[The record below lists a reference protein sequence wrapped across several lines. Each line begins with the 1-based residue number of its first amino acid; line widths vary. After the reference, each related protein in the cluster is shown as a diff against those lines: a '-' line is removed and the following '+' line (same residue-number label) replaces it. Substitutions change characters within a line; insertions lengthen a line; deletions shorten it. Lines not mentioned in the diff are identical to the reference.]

1 MCPESYRYLLK
12 IKNFR
17 LFVVCGVLYVAHLID
32 AAYFGYFG
40 NLFIYL
46 FVFLFRY
53 CLYNY
58 GL

>member
-1 MCPESYRYLLK
+1 M
-12 IKNFR
+12 KNFR

-46 FVFLFRY
+46 FFCFAIVYIITVFRFLWEKWSD
-53 CLYNY
+53 
-58 GL
+58 GK